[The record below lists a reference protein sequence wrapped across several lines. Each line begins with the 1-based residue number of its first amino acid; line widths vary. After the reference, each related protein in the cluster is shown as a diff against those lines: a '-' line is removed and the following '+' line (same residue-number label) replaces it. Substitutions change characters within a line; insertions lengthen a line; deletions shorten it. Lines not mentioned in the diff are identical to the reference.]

1 MLLSSLKLKKKQKD
15 KLGDLKEL
23 SSIVKE
29 PSFLKGD
36 KSPKIGGGNQDV
48 KEAKNQQDES
58 FAELVKKKK
67 HDKLKVLKKLA
78 ENKIKNLFFRS
89 KEFLRLNKKKIAEG
103 VQEDLKKKINKSVNS
118 IIKDLDS
125 SNKQLN
131 SIRRRL
137 EKKEIKEFED
147 SLKTGADYI
156 KKGLVEIE
164 SGLNEFLCTQDEGK
178 EERNVNDESIFY
190 GKNAVFDVKADL
202 IRMNIKKETMVNA
215 LRGCFLKKKIVI
227 LLRKDISFLE
237 ENLLDFFD
245 SILKDSFDIKVVAIS
260 QEEYKKSI
268 ENYRDYLVL
277 SNGEVIGKYKYGFND
292 MKTDIENHLIKEFY
306 EDPYL
311 NKGLKRLKHRL
322 QEIYNLSEEL
332 CKYYKMKNN
341 ISRKEVVKYLEA
353 VYFPKNKIKKDHL
366 SFLERVAREY
376 FNTEIK
382 FKQDTMGELINNM
395 WGK

>member
-15 KLGDLKEL
+15 KLGDSREP

-36 KSPKIGGGNQDV
+36 KSTKIERGNQDV
-48 KEAKNQQDES
+48 KETKNQQNDS
-58 FAELVKKKK
+58 FADLVKKKK
-67 HDKLKVLKKLA
+67 YDKLKVLQKLA
-78 ENKIKNLFFRS
+78 ENKIKSFFFRS

-131 SIRRRL
+131 SIRRAL
-137 EKKEIKEFED
+137 EKKEIKEFGD
-147 SLKTGADYI
+147 SIKAGADYI
-156 KKGLVEIE
+156 KKCLDEIE
-164 SGLNEFLCTQDEGK
+164 SGLNEFLYTQDEGK
-178 EERNVNDESIFY
+178 EESNGNDIDVFY
-190 GKNAVFDVKADL
+190 GKSAVFDVKADL

-215 LRGCFLKKKIVI
+215 LLGCFLKKKIVI
-227 LLRKDISFLE
+227 LLKKEISFLE

-245 SILKDSFDIKVVAIS
+245 SILKNSFDIKVVAIS

-292 MKTDIENHLIKEFY
+292 KKTDIENHLIKEFY
-306 EDPYL
+306 ENSFL
-311 NKGLKRLKHRL
+311 NKGLKRLKRKL
-322 QEIYNLSEEL
+322 QEIYDLSEEL
-332 CKYYKMKNN
+332 CNYYNMKNN

-353 VYFPKNKIKKDHL
+353 VYFPKNKIKKDYL
-366 SFLERVAREY
+366 SFLVRVAREY

>member
-1 MLLSSLKLKKKQKD
+1 M
-15 KLGDLKEL
+15 GDSREL

-36 KSPKIGGGNQDV
+36 KSPKIVGGVQEV
-48 KEAKNQQDES
+48 KQAKNQQEE
-58 FAELVKKKK
+58 FLAELVNKKKS
-67 HDKLKVLKKLA
+67 DKLKDLQKLA
-78 ENKIKNLFFRS
+78 ENKKKSFFIS
-89 KEFLRLNKKKIAEG
+89 CKEFLRLNKKKITDG
-103 VQEDLKKKINKSVNS
+103 VQGDLKKKINKSVNF
-118 IIKDLDS
+118 IIKDLDF

-131 SIRRRL
+131 TIRRRIV
-137 EKKEIKEFED
+137 KKKIKKFGD
-147 SLKTGADYI
+147 SLKTGVDYI
-156 KKGLVEIE
+156 KKGIDEIE
-164 SGLNEFLCTQDEGK
+164 SGLNEFLFTKDEVK
-178 EERNVNDESIFY
+178 EESSVNYRAIFY
-190 GKNAVFDVKADL
+190 DKSAVFDVKADL

-245 SILKDSFDIKVVAIS
+245 SILKNSFDIEIVAIS
-260 QEEYKKSI
+260 QEEYKKNI

-292 MKTDIENHLIKEFY
+292 KKTDIENHLIKEFY
-306 EDPYL
+306 EDPFL
-311 NKGLKRLKHRL
+311 NKGLKRLKHKL
-322 QEIYNLSEEL
+322 QEIYELSKEL
-332 CKYYKMKNN
+332 SNYYKMKNN

-353 VYFPKNKIKKDHL
+353 VYFPKNKIKKDYL
-366 SFLERVAREY
+366 SFLVRVAREY

-382 FKQDTMGELINNM
+382 YKQDTMGELINSM